1 MSLTIMDIRNRC
13 LAHVKRLRLAGYAN
27 GGQVSLL
34 NGGQPALP
42 EDLIRGRLSD
52 SCKPES

>member
-1 MSLTIMDIRNRC
+1 MSLTIMDTGNRC
-13 LAHVKRLRLAGYAN
+13 LAHVERLRLADYAN
-27 GGQVSLL
+27 GGEVSLL

-52 SCKPES
+52 SCTLES

>member
-1 MSLTIMDIRNRC
+1 MDTGNRC
-13 LAHVKRLRLAGYAN
+13 LAHVERLRLADYAN
-27 GGQVSLL
+27 GGKVSLL